1 MMIRNLMLASVLTL
15 GACSQP
21 AAPDDARDTAPG
33 AAGADQATAPAPD
46 PQSPGN
52 ELPVA
57 ADLLAGAPLSGR
69 WEDVGDGA
77 TVGVLFTSP
86 DYADTLAI
94 GCNTGS
100 GEAYI
105 NWTIQNPAE
114 DGEVRLYTEAKTE
127 TFAATGT
134 NAGAA
139 IRTIDVT
146 GSDPRLAVLK
156 TTQAKFGVQASGEA
170 IVVPW
175 DPSIARVLNE
185 CAG

>member
-1 MMIRNLMLASVLTL
+1 MMIRNLLLASVLAL
-15 GACSQP
+15 GACTQAAAP
-21 AAPDDARDTAPG
+21 EDAPDTAPAAAAPD
-33 AAGADQATAPAPD
+33 
-46 PQSPGN
+46 SPGN

-94 GCNTGS
+94 GCNTGT

-114 DGEVRLYTEAKTE
+114 DGEVRLYTGAKTE
-127 TFAATGT
+127 TFDATGS

-139 IRTIDVT
+139 IRTIDVS

-156 TTQAKFGVQASGEA
+156 TTQAKFAVQASGEA
-170 IVVPW
+170 IVLPW